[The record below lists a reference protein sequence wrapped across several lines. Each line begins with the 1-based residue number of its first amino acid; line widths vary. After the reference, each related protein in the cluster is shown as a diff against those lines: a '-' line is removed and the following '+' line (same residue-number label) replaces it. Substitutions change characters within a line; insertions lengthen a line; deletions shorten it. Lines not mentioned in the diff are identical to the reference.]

1 MLTTRSLIRALFIT
15 TFTASIVIP
24 LGQPE
29 HQSEAI
35 AQTTFGLTGQ
45 DGDRGRDGRSGR
57 DGSDIKIVGDGKPA
71 SHNLAGTVGE
81 DGEDG
86 TAGRSANSCEQPY
99 RPEYSLLGA
108 SGGNGGNGGNGGRGG
123 NGGNATIFYTDVA
136 ALQQIEIRNAG
147 GAGGR
152 NGRGAI
158 AGKGCGCQESEWQ
171 IRYCAWEIERRPFK
185 DAKKDAK
192 KDPKKDDKNDDKA
205 PWKYHSTE
213 TELCRRSS
221 DGFDFFKSSPRVS
234 EYRQDDWLYRRTSKG
249 VSRTDS
255 YSCQAGRDGAASSN
269 GRNGETGS
277 YGKVTLIPRLDI
289 PAEITSDRA
298 ALVDTLGKKVGLI
311 KNIWVERSGL
321 SRLLRPS
328 SDVSDQ
334 YTYLKDTARLFYRFE
349 WAALATPQALGIDRV
364 EVGAIANVRDEEAL
378 IDFQI
383 PATLEYQISNE
394 PNLQVVKITGGF
406 APDRVSSF
414 KLEKISGVGTENQL
428 VLSDRGNVRDLL
440 KEAQIEVQCFSKK
453 SATGVEADDYVQRH
467 SITFKIPPKLEPS
480 NGAIVNGNTYTLPVG
495 RYCSPWLKTDYRAAY
510 GIVIKQTTK
519 SGKVYDQS
527 IDSTFIVR

>member
-1 MLTTRSLIRALFIT
+1 MLTPRSPIQFLLSILSIAVFALPSAISLVD
-15 TFTASIVIP
+15 A
-24 LGQPE
+24 
-29 HQSEAI
+29 EAI
-35 AQTTFGLTGQ
+35 AQTTFGRTGQ
-45 DGDRGRDGRSGR
+45 DGARGRDGRSGR

-71 SHNLAGTVGE
+71 SHNLTGSIGE

-108 SGGNGGNGGNGGRGG
+108 LGGNGGNGGNGGRGG

-158 AGKGCGCQESEWQ
+158 AGKGCGCQESEWR
-171 IRYCAWEIERRPFK
+171 IRYCDWEIERRPFK
-185 DAKKDAK
+185 EV
-192 KDPKKDDKNDDKA
+192 KDP
-205 PWKYHSTE
+205 WKHHSRE
-213 TELCRRSS
+213 TKLCRRSS
-221 DGFDFFKSSPRVS
+221 DDFDFSRSSPRVS

-255 YSCQAGRDGAASSN
+255 YSCQAGRDGEASRN
-269 GRNGETGS
+269 GRNGENGS
-277 YGKVTLIPRLDI
+277 YGKVTLVPRLDI
-289 PAEITSDRA
+289 PAEITGDRT
-298 ALVDTLGKKVGLI
+298 ALIDTLDKKVGLI
-311 KNIWVERSGL
+311 KIIWVERSGL

-349 WAALATPQALGIDRV
+349 WAAMATPQTLGIDRV
-364 EVGAIANVRDEEAL
+364 EVGAIANVRNEEAV

-394 PNLQVVKITGGF
+394 PNLQVIKITGGF
-406 APDRVSSF
+406 APDRVSAF
-414 KLEKISGVGTENQL
+414 KLEKISGVGPENQL

-440 KEAQIEVQCFSKK
+440 KDAQIEVQCFSKE
-453 SATGVEADDYVQRH
+453 SATGIIADDYIQRR
-467 SITFKIPPKLEPS
+467 SITFKVPPKLEPT
-480 NGAIVNGNTYTLPVG
+480 NGAIINGNVYTLPVG
-495 RYCSPWLKTDYRAAY
+495 RYCSPWLKSDYKAAY
-510 GIVIKQTTK
+510 GIFIKQTTK